1 MPAGPGLCP
10 DRPGLFPG
18 QWVFTQRMHS
28 SVTRRKCIFVTI
40 GKRGKPRF
48 CGAGMAPRVPL
59 ALAANKSE
67 SEPSPQVPRNALGR
81 FYRTARRFKLRLR
94 RKLRNSNRTE
104 ISENPKFIYENL
116 RIFMRA
122 ISGTSPRLPCA
133 FVPGPLPMGHE
144 NLLAQLLFLGM
155 FCALKSDRKNAKRNL
170 FMRRSSFE
178 PRSDE

>member
-18 QWVFTQRMHS
+18 QWVFTQRTHS

-104 ISENPKFIYENL
+104 ISENPKFIYENP

-133 FVPGPLPMGHE
+133 FVPGPLPMGHV

-155 FCALKSDRKNAKRNL
+155 FCALKFRTEKHETKFIYAAL
-170 FMRRSSFE
+170 VI
-178 PRSDE
+178 

>member
-1 MPAGPGLCP
+1 MVASRPRAMPGPSRAISRSVGIYPENAFFC
-10 DRPGLFPG
+10 D
-18 QWVFTQRMHS
+18 TQKMHF
-28 SVTRRKCIFVTI
+28 CHNWQ
-40 GKRGKPRF
+40 RGKPRF

-67 SEPSPQVPRNALGR
+67 SEPFPQVPRNALGR

-133 FVPGPLPMGHE
+133 FVPGPLPMGHV

-155 FCALKSDRKNAKRNL
+155 FCALKFRTEKHETKFIYAAL
-170 FMRRSSFE
+170 VI
-178 PRSDE
+178 

>member
-18 QWVFTQRMHS
+18 QWVFTQRTHS

-67 SEPSPQVPRNALGR
+67 SEPSPRFPGMRLGG
-81 FYRTARRFKLRLR
+81 FIAPPGVLNSDCGENSGTQTARKF
-94 RKLRNSNRTE
+94 RK
-104 ISENPKFIYENL
+104 I
-116 RIFMRA
+116 
-122 ISGTSPRLPCA
+122 
-133 FVPGPLPMGHE
+133 
-144 NLLAQLLFLGM
+144 Q
-155 FCALKSDRKNAKRNL
+155 NL
-170 FMRRSSFE
+170 FMRTFE
-178 PRSDE
+178 YSCVPLVALHLACHAHSYLARYLWGM

>member
-81 FYRTARRFKLRLR
+81 LYRTVRRFKLKLR

-104 ISENPKFIYENL
+104 ISENPK
-116 RIFMRA
+116 
-122 ISGTSPRLPCA
+122 SGVPCA
-133 FVPGPLPMGHE
+133 ARSPFRFDFELEIASRRRQEVLAFLKEVP
-144 NLLAQLLFLGM
+144 F
-155 FCALKSDRKNAKRNL
+155 F
-170 FMRRSSFE
+170 F
-178 PRSDE
+178 